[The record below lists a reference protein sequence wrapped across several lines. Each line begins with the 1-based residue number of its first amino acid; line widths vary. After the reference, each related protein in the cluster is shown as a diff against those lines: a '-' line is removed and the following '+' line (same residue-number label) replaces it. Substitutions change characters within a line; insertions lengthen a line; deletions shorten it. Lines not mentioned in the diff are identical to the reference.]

1 MRIDQDISVPAAPE
15 QAWAVLIDIPRVAT
29 CVPGV
34 ESVEALDGDRFR
46 GLMKVR
52 VGPIGLSLE
61 GTVTVVQLDHDTRT
75 AKMHADATD
84 RRAAGAVRA
93 DITMS
98 VQADAANAEH
108 ARLVISTDAQVLGK
122 IGEFGQPIIRRKAD
136 QVLTEF
142 GRNLTKLVV
151 GS

>member
-1 MRIDQDISVPAAPE
+1 MRIDQDISIPAPVE
-15 QAWAVLIDIPRVAT
+15 RAWAVLIDIPSVAT

-34 ESVEALDGDRFR
+34 ESVVAIDDDQFR

-61 GTVTVVQLDHDTRT
+61 GTVTVVELDHDGRT
-75 AKMHADATD
+75 AKMHAEATD

-98 VQADAANAEH
+98 VQPDPANPDH
-108 ARLVISTDAQVLGK
+108 ARLVINTDAQVLGR

-142 GRNLTKLVV
+142 GRNLTKLVT
-151 GS
+151 SS